1 MPRLKYE
8 CPLSVPPLRV
18 CHWDE
23 SNNEGVPLRGVW
35 QVEVSWQIVNDC
47 FGEEKGTIKM
57 IYFQKKYLY
66 MIYTIASMP
75 IEVMSCYNNFVTM
88 YD

>member
-1 MPRLKYE
+1 MIAVVKNMAL
-8 CPLSVPPLRV
+8 L
-18 CHWDE
+18 
-23 SNNEGVPLRGVW
+23 
-35 QVEVSWQIVNDC
+35 
-47 FGEEKGTIKM
+47 KM